1 MVILKCAYEK
11 AKISLAKKY
20 FFVVFSNLLSTL
32 NFQIQNYYILR

>member
-11 AKISLAKKY
+11 AKISLAKY

-32 NFQIQNYYILR
+32 NFQIQNYAILR